1 MFTVWEEGVIL
12 TEEERFS
19 EIPPGI
25 ANNEVLRGVW
35 SELVGM
41 MPKEVLDNLDEM
53 DGLFIEAMCRHYA
66 IARKASNEVISADSV
81 LVTDNPNHRMQKHP
95 AEVIFRS
102 QSQAFLAYMKE
113 AGWTPKARNSGKN
126 KDTDNP
132 FLM

>member
-1 MFTVWEEGVIL
+1 MFTVWEEGIIL

-66 IARKASNEVISADSV
+66 IARKASNEVI
-81 LVTDNPNHRMQKHP
+81 
-95 AEVIFRS
+95 FRS

-126 KDTDNP
+126 KETDNP

>member
-81 LVTDNPNHRMQKHP
+81 LVTDNLIT
-95 AEVIFRS
+95 VC
-102 QSQAFLAYMKE
+102 
-113 AGWTPKARNSGKN
+113 RNTLLRLFSGHN
-126 KDTDNP
+126 
-132 FLM
+132 LRHSLLI